1 MARGTSVRV
10 GRTRPGPRL
19 GEPRSS
25 GTSTATQTL
34 DHSTTGRR
42 RDSPAVVGVW
52 DISPYKG
59 MRAVPGAKVA
69 AGWLAVVNLSEQAGA
84 GPTTGRKLPTPE
96 PPSDNKVPKYLTGQE
111 TQILSAIGI

>member
-1 MARGTSVRV
+1 MTSACAGSTRSGT
-10 GRTRPGPRL
+10 RL

-25 GTSTATQTL
+25 GTSAATQTL

-42 RDSPAVVGVW
+42 RDSPAVMGVW

-69 AGWLAVVNLSEQAGA
+69 ASWLAVVNLSEQTGA
-84 GPTTGRKLPTPE
+84 GPTTGRKLPTPK
-96 PPSDNKVPKYLTGQE
+96 PSSDNKVPEYLTGQK
-111 TQILSAIGI
+111 TQILSAIDI